1 MLKTTKLAPDFDF
14 EKLIEATAG
23 FSGSDLKEICRN
35 AAMIPVREY
44 VRSVEPKDHDGDA
57 SSDLLGIDMEV
68 MNCVTNHCVSGN
80 PSKASFINCRMY
92 TSDR

>member
-1 MLKTTKLAPDFDF
+1 MLQMLKNTKLAPEFDM

-44 VRSVEPKDHDGDA
+44 VRSVEPKDHEGEA
-57 SSDLLGIDMEV
+57 SNDLLGIDMEV
-68 MNCVTNHCVSGN
+68 NYYV
-80 PSKASFINCRMY
+80 PSA
-92 TSDR
+92 

>member
-1 MLKTTKLAPDFDF
+1 MLKTTNLAPDFDF

-68 MNCVTNHCVSGN
+68 REIWDIVIV
-80 PSKASFINCRMY
+80 RMLLR
-92 TSDR
+92 TFH

>member
-1 MLKTTKLAPDFDF
+1 MLKTTKLAPSF
-14 EKLIEATAG
+14 EMDKLIEATAG

-57 SSDLLGIDMEV
+57 SNDLLGIDMEV
-68 MNCVTNHCVSGN
+68 
-80 PSKASFINCRMY
+80 
-92 TSDR
+92 SDATV